1 MNNMFTAL
9 KKAMYNY
16 NNLDLLTPRKR
27 QAIVSTYSKFANDYT
42 FVETLVGGS
51 EEDENEEE

>member
-9 KKAMYNY
+9 KKAMYEY
-16 NNLDLLTPRKR
+16 NNLDKLTPRKK
-27 QAIVSTYSKFANDYT
+27 QTIMSTYSKFANDYA
-42 FVETLVGGS
+42 FVETLVGGA